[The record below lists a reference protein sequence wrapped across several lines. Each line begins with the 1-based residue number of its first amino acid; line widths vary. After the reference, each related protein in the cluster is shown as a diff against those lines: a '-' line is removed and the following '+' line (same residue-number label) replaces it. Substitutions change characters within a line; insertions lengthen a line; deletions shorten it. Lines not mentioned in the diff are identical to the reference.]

1 MRSVN
6 AAIRAAER
14 DAQRRH
20 KQAVKEQI
28 SNDAAE
34 AVTGWKEYTD
44 NLVSVH
50 TNLAESINWTSIL
63 NQPRP
68 IEPKLNT
75 HHLDAAQEQIKN
87 YKPGFFD
94 FLRGGQTRIVRR
106 LNEAL
111 KEAPEQDRL
120 DFETAHYEYLNALE
134 EWEVDRN
141 LADRLLAGDANAIK
155 EVISELQSLSDEAL
169 IGSAISFVIED
180 NFIHAKPEVHSD
192 EIIPSFR
199 RKQLASG
206 RLSETK
212 MPAGQFNELYQDYVC
227 SVALK
232 IGGDLFQ
239 ILPLEEVYVTCQ
251 THMLNTKTGYK
262 ELTPIL
268 SVQFVRPTFLS
279 LNLSQIDP
287 SDSLGNFNH
296 VINFKKT
303 KGFAAITPLKA
314 D

>member
-1 MRSVN
+1 
-6 AAIRAAER
+6 
-14 DAQRRH
+14 
-20 KQAVKEQI
+20 
-28 SNDAAE
+28 
-34 AVTGWKEYTD
+34 
-44 NLVSVH
+44 
-50 TNLAESINWTSIL
+50 
-63 NQPRP
+63 
-68 IEPKLNT
+68 
-75 HHLDAAQEQIKN
+75 
-87 YKPGFFD
+87 
-94 FLRGGQTRIVRR
+94 
-106 LNEAL
+106 
-111 KEAPEQDRL
+111 
-120 DFETAHYEYLNALE
+120 
-134 EWEVDRN
+134 
-141 LADRLLAGDANAIK
+141 
-155 EVISELQSLSDEAL
+155 
-169 IGSAISFVIED
+169 
-180 NFIHAKPEVHSD
+180 
-192 EIIPSFR
+192 
-199 RKQLASG
+199 
-206 RLSETK
+206 SETK